1 MVCFVGQVYGV
12 GAVNL
17 QEVQRSVKD
26 GYFQCVDTKRKPSV
40 ALLEGKLRQEV
51 QTPPEFCLLSV
62 L

>member
-1 MVCFVGQVYGV
+1 M
-12 GAVNL
+12 
-17 QEVQRSVKD
+17 KD

>member
-1 MVCFVGQVYGV
+1 MRKMDIF
-12 GAVNL
+12 
-17 QEVQRSVKD
+17 SVLTQKS
-26 GYFQCVDTKRKPSV
+26 KSSV